1 MPSSL
6 VSSNSMLAIDVGAS
20 NTRAVLF
27 DVIEGEYRFIAS
39 GIAPSTAEAP
49 IKDVAEGARNAVA
62 NLQKILNKKLLDDSR
77 AIITPSQSDGSGVD
91 HLVITLSAG
100 PTVKTVVVGLLKDIS
115 LASARRLTESTY
127 TRIIDT
133 MSLSDQRKPDQ
144 QIDSLLRLRPELV
157 IIAGGTDGGASRSI
171 QKLLEPIGL
180 ASFLMPE
187 EKRPSVLFAGNQ
199 KMEDEIK
206 SLVGSLA
213 SSLHFSPNIRP
224 SLETED
230 TDPAERELARMII
243 NIRKRQIKGVDLLD
257 LWSGGHM
264 LPTAYATGRMVR
276 FLSKIYGSQKGILSV
291 DVGASATTIAAAFRN
306 KSTLKVLPQFGLGE
320 NLVGLLNYT
329 TLENILKWCSL
340 DITSGVLLDYL
351 HQKSL
356 YPSSIAATKED
367 LAISQAITRQTLSL
381 AMQSASK
388 DFPRNIATIKPN
400 LTPLFDPILASGST
414 LSSASK
420 PGLSLLLLLDGLQP
434 VGITTVILDQNNL
447 LPLLG
452 VAASQNNLLPVQ
464 VLESGAFLSV
474 GSVVAPVVSAKY
486 GTSILKA
493 KLNYENGAEANVDLK
508 FGTIEVLPLA
518 NGESGR
524 LTIQVPRGVDVGFGV
539 GRGGSIPVSGGA
551 LGVVFDGR
559 GRPLDLPTDP
569 VRRRE
574 LIKKWT
580 WTLGGA

>member
-187 EKRPSVLFAGNQ
+187 EK
-199 KMEDEIK
+199 
-206 SLVGSLA
+206 
-213 SSLHFSPNIRP
+213 
-224 SLETED
+224 
-230 TDPAERELARMII
+230 
-243 NIRKRQIKGVDLLD
+243 
-257 LWSGGHM
+257 
-264 LPTAYATGRMVR
+264 
-276 FLSKIYGSQKGILSV
+276 
-291 DVGASATTIAAAFRN
+291 
-306 KSTLKVLPQFGLGE
+306 
-320 NLVGLLNYT
+320 
-329 TLENILKWCSL
+329 
-340 DITSGVLLDYL
+340 
-351 HQKSL
+351 
-356 YPSSIAATKED
+356 
-367 LAISQAITRQTLSL
+367 
-381 AMQSASK
+381 
-388 DFPRNIATIKPN
+388 
-400 LTPLFDPILASGST
+400 TP
-414 LSSASK
+414 
-420 PGLSLLLLLDGLQP
+420 
-434 VGITTVILDQNNL
+434 
-447 LPLLG
+447 
-452 VAASQNNLLPVQ
+452 
-464 VLESGAFLSV
+464 
-474 GSVVAPVVSAKY
+474 
-486 GTSILKA
+486 
-493 KLNYENGAEANVDLK
+493 
-508 FGTIEVLPLA
+508 
-518 NGESGR
+518 
-524 LTIQVPRGVDVGFGV
+524 
-539 GRGGSIPVSGGA
+539 
-551 LGVVFDGR
+551 
-559 GRPLDLPTDP
+559 
-569 VRRRE
+569 
-574 LIKKWT
+574 
-580 WTLGGA
+580 